1 MTKRALK
8 RMAREGATETGHYG
22 DDAKV
27 RRLPVDIRERGNSW
41 SPLGPDGAAKGQER
55 DQSYLKTIKPKS
67 PGQAELMDA

>member
-41 SPLGPDGAAKGQER
+41 SPLGPDGAAKGQ
-55 DQSYLKTIKPKS
+55 
-67 PGQAELMDA
+67 